1 MRIVPINCV
10 KENAI
15 LAQTLYN
22 TKGKV
27 LLAKGVSLT
36 QSLIDKIDE
45 NGIGMIYIN
54 DKYSQGEIEDI
65 IRPELKNKASQ
76 AIKEVY
82 KSISASI
89 YDDTKNA
96 KTINQKNKVKIKEK
110 YIQNLQFISE
120 TIVNEIISKT
130 NTLINMVDIKTMDN
144 YTYEHSVN
152 VAVLSL
158 VLGIQLKL
166 HKEDLIDLCIGAML
180 HDIGKVTIN
189 PELIKNRYK
198 LSETERTEMESHT
211 TNGFKYL
218 GEYYNINSKSKV
230 VALQHHEKWDG
241 TGYPRGLC
249 GENIHRFARI
259 VAIADAYDTLTSFY
273 DVKHVLTPN
282 DAIEFIMGSAG
293 RYYDFE
299 YAQIFV
305 RKIIPYPEG
314 TLVKISNGRI
324 AVIEKPNLHY
334 PMRPVIKYIDGDK
347 KIIDLMTFTNCTIK
361 NIIYE
366 I

>member
-10 KENAI
+10 KENTV

-22 TKGKV
+22 TKGKI
-27 LLAKGVSLT
+27 LLAKGVALT

-82 KSISASI
+82 KNISASI
-89 YDDTKNA
+89 YEDNKSA
-96 KTINQKNKVKIKEK
+96 KTITQKNKIKVKEK
-110 YIQNLQFISE
+110 YIQNLQLIAE
-120 TIVNEIISKT
+120 NIVEEIISKT

-158 VLGIQLKL
+158 ILGIQLKL

-180 HDIGKVTIN
+180 HDIGKVIIN
-189 PELIKNRYK
+189 PELIKKRNQ
-198 LSETERTEMESHT
+198 LTETERMEMETHT

-218 GEYYNINSKSKV
+218 GEYYHINSKSKV

-249 GENIHRFARI
+249 GENIHKFARI

-282 DAIEFIMGSAG
+282 DAIEYIMGSAG

-299 YAQIFV
+299 YAKLFV

-314 TLVKISNGRI
+314 TLVTISNGRK
-324 AVIEKPNLHY
+324 AVVEKPNLHY
-334 PMRPVIKYIDGDK
+334 PMRPIVRYIEGEEE
-347 KIIDLMTFTNCTIK
+347 IIDLMHLTNCTITS
-361 NIIYE
+361 IIYE